1 MCVMDEIEETMKR
14 LDEIIYAFENNNLNL
29 DQSIKLF
36 EESITLTKKY
46 TENIDAR

>member
-1 MCVMDEIEETMKR
+1 MNEIEETMKR
-14 LDEIIYAFENNNLNL
+14 LDEIIYTFENNNLSL

-36 EESITLTKKY
+36 EESIALTKKY